1 MTAAAPPISRPAAAE
16 YDPYYGRYIEKV
28 PEGDLLRTLE
38 TQARETQALLAGLSD
53 AKALHRYAAGKWSI
67 KQVVGH
73 VADTER
79 VYAYRALRFA
89 RADATALPGF
99 DENAWVPA
107 GTFDARPLADLAAE
121 LDAVRRAT
129 LALFRG
135 LDAAALARRGTAN
148 DAAVSVRAI
157 VWIIAGHERHHVALL
172 HERYKV

>member
-1 MTAAAPPISRPAAAE
+1 MTAAAIPRPAAAE
-16 YDPYYGRYIEKV
+16 YDPYYGRYIDKV

-38 TQARETQALLAGLSD
+38 DQARETQRLLAGLSD

-67 KQVVGH
+67 KEVIGH

-107 GTFDARPLADLAAE
+107 GSFDARSCGPGG
-121 LDAVRRAT
+121 R
-129 LALFRG
+129 
-135 LDAAALARRGTAN
+135 ARRG
-148 DAAVSVRAI
+148 AARHPRTVPWPRRRRA
-157 VWIIAGHERHHVALL
+157 VAPRDGERRRGLRARHRLDH
-172 HERYKV
+172 

>member
-53 AKALHRYAAGKWSI
+53 ARALHRYAAGKWSI

-107 GTFDARPLADLAAE
+107 GTFDARSLADLAAE
-121 LDAVRRAT
+121 LGAVRGAT

-157 VWIIAGHERHHVALL
+157 AWIIAGHERHHVALL

>member
-1 MTAAAPPISRPAAAE
+1 MTAAAIPRPAAAE
-16 YDPYYGRYIEKV
+16 YDPYYGRYIDKV

-38 TQARETQALLAGLSD
+38 DQARETQSLLAGLSD
-53 AKALHRYAAGKWSI
+53 AKALHRYAPGKWSI
-67 KQVVGH
+67 KEVIGH

-79 VYAYRALRFA
+79 VYSYRALRFA

-107 GTFDARPLADLAAE
+107 GNFDARPLADLAAE
-121 LDAVRRAT
+121 LDAVRRTT

-157 VWIIAGHERHHVALL
+157 AWIIAGHERHHVALL

>member
-1 MTAAAPPISRPAAAE
+1 MTAAAIPRPAAAE
-16 YDPYYGRYIEKV
+16 YDSYYGRYIDKV

-38 TQARETQALLAGLSD
+38 DQARETQRLLAGLSD

-67 KQVVGH
+67 KEVIGH

-99 DENAWVPA
+99 DEKAWVPA
-107 GTFDARPLADLAAE
+107 GSFDARSLADLAGE

-135 LDAAALARRGTAN
+135 LDAAALSRRGTAN

-157 VWIIAGHERHHVALL
+157 AWIIAGHERHHVALL